1 MTDLVHGD
9 VMLAIAAMT
18 AVTLSLRL
26 GGYFLMSYVTVTPRI
41 RRMLD
46 ALPGSVIAAAVLPVA
61 LQGGPV
67 AVSAVFAAMLA
78 MYLTRS
84 DVIAVIVGV
93 GVAALLR
100 AAGFG

>member
-1 MTDLVHGD
+1 MAAEDLARGVVLTSGPGIVVSD
-9 VMLAIAAMT
+9 RVLAA
-18 AVTLSLRL
+18 LR
-26 GGYFLMSYVTVTPRI
+26 
-41 RRMLD
+41 
-46 ALPGSVIAAAVLPVA
+46 LPVA